1 MPNAYQ
7 LTGGDGGSHTFT
19 DIVLKTAGL
28 KTVTV
33 KDEDI
38 NISSTA
44 SINVIPASFSNETS
58 SFTST
63 KSKLIVNK
71 DKASLKATALDGY
84 GNSLSDKE
92 ISISFNSSYGDLK
105 VKIGKTGASGIG
117 EFEFTPKKEG
127 KVVFSAYNETDE
139 TAIGTPVT
147 IEVLSDTIINNIAA
161 DISAGISSAT
171 NTITQ
176 GKEAAMSAAK
186 AVSLL
191 VEALQESE
199 SAAIVAKV
207 AKNIV
212 AATASLGLIPIIA
225 NIVGSAPAAIHVVNY
240 GISLSLEALGVK
252 KRRRSWGRVYDSTT
266 GKGVDM
272 ALVRLFDQQSMKLVS
287 TVVTDIKGRYSFQ
300 PEPGIYA
307 VSVSKDSYIFPT
319 AIFAQYKVGIINKDP
334 SLTNKHY
341 VGQPV
346 SIESA
351 NNLINIDIP
360 IDPRNKKPTTWI
372 KVKVLLND
380 LFDSLTVGLSRLFFP
395 VLVFGLVLSAFTAIV
410 IPETKNLIIS
420 GIYTAISLIYVVSR
434 AIKSSH
440 YGIVYD
446 SETKEPVSNA
456 VVSIFDNEYG
466 SLKETRIS
474 DKYGRF
480 SILAQPGTYKLK
492 AEKEGYFFPA
502 KKTKKKSLLKDR
514 KFKNPY
520 TGGSFSL
527 KSAGFIKYSVPM
539 DKK

>member
-1 MPNAYQ
+1 MTVSSTLVNIIGGVTKKLSGKTVVISSSRTEDTFSQPGAVTDSNGQASGTIKSTKAGQATVTCKDETDGVFLSTTPSLTFNPGPASSLALQASSEAAAGSLFSLKAILSDRYGNAASSLHSLSFSSTDSRAVLPNAYQ

-191 VEALQESE
+191 VEALQESGISRNSSE
-199 SAAIVAKV
+199 GGKEHSSG
-207 AKNIV
+207 
-212 AATASLGLIPIIA
+212 TASLGLIPIIA

-252 KRRRSWGRVYDSTT
+252 KDVEAGAGSMIQPQGRSG
-266 GKGVDM
+266 
-272 ALVRLFDQQSMKLVS
+272 
-287 TVVTDIKGRYSFQ
+287 
-300 PEPGIYA
+300 
-307 VSVSKDSYIFPT
+307 
-319 AIFAQYKVGIINKDP
+319 
-334 SLTNKHY
+334 
-341 VGQPV
+341 
-346 SIESA
+346 
-351 NNLINIDIP
+351 
-360 IDPRNKKPTTWI
+360 
-372 KVKVLLND
+372 
-380 LFDSLTVGLSRLFFP
+380 
-395 VLVFGLVLSAFTAIV
+395 
-410 IPETKNLIIS
+410 
-420 GIYTAISLIYVVSR
+420 
-434 AIKSSH
+434 
-440 YGIVYD
+440 
-446 SETKEPVSNA
+446 
-456 VVSIFDNEYG
+456 YG
-466 SLKETRIS
+466 SCPPLRPAINETC
-474 DKYGRF
+474 
-480 SILAQPGTYKLK
+480 
-492 AEKEGYFFPA
+492 
-502 KKTKKKSLLKDR
+502 
-514 KFKNPY
+514 
-520 TGGSFSL
+520 
-527 KSAGFIKYSVPM
+527 
-539 DKK
+539 